1 MANLPFSKF
10 KSFYDY
16 NPILAYLRQYKQD
29 VLSARGNF
37 LRMPKNIRKIAFA
50 LANRTRGLQRVTVNV
65 VVFGEV
71 GIHLKKG
78 TELVREIEW
87 ESVERIRYTHF
98 RKMGG
103 GMLSMLGGNLFARRE
118 ARLDIRGNEENIQL
132 HLELDAEYR
141 TNEIREWLRDLYQ
154 AKVPLYEFNTAGLG
168 LFLLE
173 PLGDQKREDKIEELL
188 NGPRPDSGNS

>member
-1 MANLPFSKF
+1 
-10 KSFYDY
+10 
-16 NPILAYLRQYKQD
+16 
-29 VLSARGNF
+29 
-37 LRMPKNIRKIAFA
+37 MPKNIRKIAFA